1 MPADGLQD
9 VGIDPR
15 VTFEVTVKVVAEPVD
30 PIEFVEQFEQGA
42 RPEAVDALDEALPAK
57 VLSRLRTKGIVS

>member
-15 VTFEVTVKVVAEPVD
+15 VTFELTVKVVAEPVD

-42 RPEAVDALDEALPAK
+42 RPEAVDEALPAK
-57 VLSRLRTKGIVS
+57 VLSRLRTKGIVF